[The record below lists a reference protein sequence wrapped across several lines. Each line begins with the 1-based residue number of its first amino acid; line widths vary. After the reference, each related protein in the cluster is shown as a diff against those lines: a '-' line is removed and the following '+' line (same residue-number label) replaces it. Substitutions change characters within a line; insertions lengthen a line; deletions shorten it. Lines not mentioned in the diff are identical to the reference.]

1 MIDVKQIT
9 VSFGDLKIIEDLTF
23 SVPKQKICVIKGQ
36 SGSGKS
42 TLLKTLLGFVPQ
54 FSGEIQINGIELNS
68 KNVAKIRKFT
78 SWLPQQTEIYFDTVK
93 ELFFAPFELKA
104 NKKLFPTDSQIK
116 QIFQSLNIST
126 DLLDKKISQI
136 SGVQKQR
143 IALASVLLL
152 KKPLILLDEPTSA
165 LDKGNELLVID
176 TIRKYA
182 KNSTLLIASHTPAWF
197 DVADLTIDLDQKK

>member
-23 SVPKQKICVIKGQ
+23 SVPKQKICVIKGE

-42 TLLKTLLGFVPQ
+42 TLLKTLLGFVPH
-54 FSGEIQINGIELNS
+54 FSGKIVINGIELND

-78 SWLPQQTEIYFDTVK
+78 AWLPQQTEIYFDTVK

-104 NKKLFPTDSQIK
+104 NKRLLPSKGQIE
-116 QIFQSLNIST
+116 QLFQSLNIST
-126 DLLDKKISQI
+126 QLLDKKISQI
-136 SGVQKQR
+136 SGGQKQR
-143 IALASVLLL
+143 IALASILLL

-165 LDKGNELLVID
+165 LDKGNELLVIE
-176 TIRKYA
+176 TIRKFA
-182 KNSTLLIASHTPAWF
+182 ANSTLLIVSHTPAWF
-197 DVADLTIDLDQKK
+197 GVADLIVDLDQKK

>member
-23 SVPKQKICVIKGQ
+23 SVPKQKICVIKGE

-42 TLLKTLLGFVPQ
+42 TLLKTLLGFVPH
-54 FSGEIQINGIELNS
+54 FSGKIVINGIELND

-78 SWLPQQTEIYFDTVK
+78 AWLPQQTEIYFDTVK

-104 NKKLFPTDSQIK
+104 NKRLLPSKGQIE

-126 DLLDKKISQI
+126 QLLDKKISQI
-136 SGVQKQR
+136 SGGQKQR
-143 IALASVLLL
+143 IALASILLL

-165 LDKGNELLVID
+165 LDKGNELLVIE
-176 TIRKYA
+176 TIRKFA
-182 KNSTLLIASHTPAWF
+182 ANSTLLIASHTPAWF
-197 DVADLTIDLDQKK
+197 GVADLIVDLDQKK